1 MKLLLVNLIVA
12 LAILQGCIPTDKYDT
27 QYTVPATTF
36 EGVLLD
42 VTVHYQVR
50 CSAVGDTIVGDTIV
64 ELDTH
69 GQIAWLGGI
78 ITPAEA
84 LVLEGV
90 VRDHA
95 RTVCN

>member
-1 MKLLLVNLIVA
+1 MKLLFLTLIA
-12 LAILQGCIPTDKYDT
+12 LAVTMQGCIPTDKYDT

-42 VTVHYQVR
+42 VTVHYEVR
-50 CSAVGDTIVGDTIV
+50 CGVVGDTVV
-64 ELDTH
+64 VLDTY
-69 GQIAWLGGI
+69 GQIAWLGDI
-78 ITPAEA
+78 VTPDEA
-84 LVLEGV
+84 LVLEGM

>member
-12 LAILQGCIPTDKYDT
+12 LALLQGCIPTDKYDT
-27 QYTVPATTF
+27 QYTVPSRTF

-50 CSAVGDTIVGDTIV
+50 CGAVGNTIVV
-64 ELDTH
+64 LDTH

-84 LVLEGV
+84 LVLEGMA
-90 VRDHA
+90 RDHA